1 MKIVA
6 TSSLPAVDRPNA
18 DHWNAARS
26 CQLKFTMPPF
36 TIPSHSDQDASI
48 LSVCAVCWRKNK
60 SMGRVSDKLA
70 DLIRKHVFK
79 DFSTQNTYLP
89 RVICDGCRKT
99 ITDIEKVGNYGRLV
113 IDFQHIIYVNGKL
126 SKRHLSP
133 TSPYASLQPPAP
145 KTRSADS
152 SETKSSCK
160 LRSN

>member
-1 MKIVA
+1 
-6 TSSLPAVDRPNA
+6 
-18 DHWNAARS
+18 
-26 CQLKFTMPPF
+26 MPPF
-36 TIPSHSDQDASI
+36 TRPSHSGRDHDASI
-48 LSVCAVCWRKNK
+48 LAVCAVCWRKNK

-79 DFSTQNTYLP
+79 DFSTQKTYHP

-133 TSPYASLQPPAP
+133 TSPSVSLQPPAP

-152 SETKSSCK
+152 SDSKCS
-160 LRSN
+160 LLL